1 MNLID
6 YVDKIN
12 EKLKEGSRRVEIDI
26 IDFRKKKHTICFW
39 EGQDI
44 GRKAFDMAN
53 HLGDGHEVTNI
64 RGYK

>member
-6 YVDKIN
+6 YADKIN
-12 EKLKEGSRRVEIDI
+12 EKLKEDLRRVEIDI
-26 IDFRKKKHTICFW
+26 IDFRNKKYTICFW

-44 GRKAFDMAN
+44 VRKAFDIAN
-53 HLGDGHEVTNI
+53 QLGDGHEVINI

>member
-6 YVDKIN
+6 HVDKIN
-12 EKLKEGSRRVEIDI
+12 EKLKKGSIRVEIDI
-26 IDFRKKKHTICFW
+26 IDFRNKKHTICFW

-44 GRKAFDMAN
+44 GRKAIDMAN
-53 HLGDGHEVTNI
+53 HLADGHKVINI